1 MILKEA
7 IISYLELEEMEEGAR
22 EEIIRDLMNVS
33 IEKTLDLVMDKMSQ
47 EDLDKINEL
56 KKDSEKFQEIGQ
68 PFLSQI
74 FFDSLN
80 NQIKET
86 LYEFRIRSR
95 K

>member
-7 IISYLELEEMEEGAR
+7 IISYLELEKMEEEAR

-47 EDLDKINEL
+47 EDLDKINEF
-56 KKDSEKFQEIGQ
+56 KKGSEKFQEIKQ
-68 PFLSQI
+68 PFLPQI